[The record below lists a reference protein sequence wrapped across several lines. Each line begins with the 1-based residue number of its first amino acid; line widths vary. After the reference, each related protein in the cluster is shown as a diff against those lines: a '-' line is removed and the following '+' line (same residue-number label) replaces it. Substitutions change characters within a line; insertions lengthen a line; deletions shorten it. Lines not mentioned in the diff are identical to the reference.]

1 LAEQAYEIIK
11 GRILDRDLPP
21 GARLNIDALV
31 RDLGVSS
38 SPLQEALA
46 KLQAERL
53 VVFEL
58 YSGYSVAPE
67 PSLSY
72 LRDLVDCRILQE
84 GRGTGSI
91 RRPRLSAS
99 GKSVLRKVETKA
111 ATRPHC
117 RSTIQI
123 GSG

>member
-1 LAEQAYEIIK
+1 MSERPARKVTRTTLAEQAYEIIK

-99 GKSVLRKVETKA
+99 GKPVLPE
-111 ATRPHC
+111 
-117 RSTIQI
+117 
-123 GSG
+123 G